1 MCIVIVEIWFGI
13 ANGQFSSILAE
24 LSAHDTSDCLFPDDN
39 SIKYQWIFSKLAL
52 CIDIVEIWFGFANG
66 QVSSVFD
73 SYLPMTHP
81 YFLFRTKLE

>member
-13 ANGQFSSILAE
+13 AKGQFSSILTE

-66 QVSSVFD
+66 QVSSVFTELSAHD
-73 SYLPMTHP
+73 TSIFSFQDKT
-81 YFLFRTKLE
+81 